1 MSINVTLFVQMLVFL
16 LLVWF
21 TMTFVWPLLVA
32 AMEEREKKIADGLA
46 AASKGEDSLIIAQ
59 GEAEKIVEQA
69 KRQARE
75 ITDQANSRANVIV
88 EEGRSGGISER
99 ERLIEKAHSEIQIE
113 TNKARDELRN
123 EVSNL
128 VVLGA
133 SKIIEKEIDAAK
145 HKDLLDKLAAEL

>member
-46 AASKGEDSLIIAQ
+46 AASKGEDSLSIAQ

-99 ERLIEKAHSEIQIE
+99 
-113 TNKARDELRN
+113 
-123 EVSNL
+123 
-128 VVLGA
+128 
-133 SKIIEKEIDAAK
+133 
-145 HKDLLDKLAAEL
+145 